1 MDLLLSKN
9 TRWKIPKIT
18 HARHFVSHFPRKVL
32 INNYRFQ
39 PLVVSATLFYPVWR
53 GLDNIRSNPWST
65 RDTSC
70 STWETKITASCRS
83 NCHSSP
89 CVEMHKINIHFHAF
103 PIRVMKLQWF
113 RRQDKDEGTVVVAVT
128 AALCLGLKPSVQYL
142 FWGVQ
147 DPVQWDTVVQKTET
161 KWRSLL
167 LWLLLQLF
175 VQAQDPQ
182 ITFILRSPAPR
193 QRDTVVL
200 KTETKT

>member
-1 MDLLLSKN
+1 MPD
-9 TRWKIPKIT
+9 I
-18 HARHFVSHFPRKVL
+18 FVSHFPRKVP

-39 PLVVSATLFYPVWR
+39 PLVVSATLFHPVWR

-89 CVEMHKINIHFHAF
+89 CVEMHKINIHSHAS

-113 RRQDKDEGTVVVAVT
+113 RRQGQRWRYCCCGCYYSS
-128 AALCLGLKPSVQYL
+128 LSRLKTLRP
-142 FWGVQ
+142 
-147 DPVQWDTVVQKTET
+147 
-161 KWRSLL
+161 
-167 LWLLLQLF
+167 
-175 VQAQDPQ
+175 
-182 ITFILRSPAPR
+182 IFILRSPAPR
-193 QRDTVVL
+193 QWDTVVL